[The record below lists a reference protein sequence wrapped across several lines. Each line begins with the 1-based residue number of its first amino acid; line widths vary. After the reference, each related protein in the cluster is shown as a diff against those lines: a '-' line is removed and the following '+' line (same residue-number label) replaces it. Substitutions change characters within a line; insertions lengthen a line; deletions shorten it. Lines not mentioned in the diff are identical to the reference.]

1 MARSEPASRQ
11 TAAVTEPQ
19 PRRTHAT
26 HASRLEDVG
35 EPPDPRFSL
44 ANERTYLAWNRT
56 AMAMVVGGAALTQLP
71 AESDSRAVL
80 RDTVAVVILIV
91 GAALAWTSHRRW
103 YEAERAMRLRE
114 PLPIRTPRFLSLAI
128 AFAGVV
134 GLILSIATFISER

>member
-1 MARSEPASRQ
+1 MTDEPA
-11 TAAVTEPQ
+11 

-26 HASRLEDVG
+26 HASKLEEVG

-56 AMAMVVGGAALTQLP
+56 AMAMVVGGAALSQLTS
-71 AESDSRAVL
+71 ESDARAVL
-80 RDTVAVVILIV
+80 RDSVAVLVLAV
-91 GAALAWTSHRRW
+91 GTALAWTSHRRW

-128 AFAGVV
+128 ALAGVV
-134 GLILSIATFISER
+134 GLVLSIAAFISNE